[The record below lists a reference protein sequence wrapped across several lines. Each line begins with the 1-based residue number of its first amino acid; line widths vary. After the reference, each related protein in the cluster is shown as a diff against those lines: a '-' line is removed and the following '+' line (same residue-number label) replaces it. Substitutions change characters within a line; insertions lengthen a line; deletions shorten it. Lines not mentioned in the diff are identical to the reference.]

1 MCFREFVIRLVCFIY
16 SMMIVYVNVCVQ
28 TFIYPGCYIYVY
40 HTFDCELNFLRFNV
54 YVYALPTETKNE
66 GRTSQSP
73 YLRVRD
79 NALTFH
85 YVSRRYIVLISTC
98 MSKSYHRLC
107 ISLISECRSKYLCCV
122 D

>member
-1 MCFREFVIRLVCFIY
+1 MI
-16 SMMIVYVNVCVQ
+16 IVYISVCVQ

-40 HTFDCELNFLRFNV
+40 HTFDCELNFIYSVLKFMFMLYQQRQRMR
-54 YVYALPTETKNE
+54 

-85 YVSRRYIVLISTC
+85 YVSRLYTVL
-98 MSKSYHRLC
+98 
-107 ISLISECRSKYLCCV
+107 SLRV
-122 D
+122 